1 MASNT
6 HSEPAV
12 SVSAYDDDAND
23 MIKANLFTRDW
34 KLMGTAPPGSPIEPH
49 ASGSGVTDHFVMFYE
64 EQLGQSDDEGADSS
78 DHGSTLH
85 PLILDRNTVENIE
98 VIPISKMSLGSYHE
112 YFSRCVA
119 PEHGDELINI
129 CRSGKKSPVFDIRDC
144 YLVKPVS
151 GKKQRN
157 SILPNVSVAKVGSV
171 DCVPLVPTSIIFN
184 IMDSLVELGINTMP
198 DIHDSFAF
206 SGSRLIKNTLAS
218 NNLLSEEDYYKMS
231 TGGDDDYKRLQQ
243 SVSSDIFAQVSAY
256 FKSNTG
262 PTIERNEALFDRLN
276 DEMRELA
283 IVLNMNR
290 IKLMFT
296 KVNEPPGTSKPAYFN
311 QRTNYNAVHTPSKKQ
326 TIGFADDDAP
336 DENAESTTQ
345 PSETTPG
352 PSASVPC
359 TPVRLPTS
367 HTHRVSSMTSKYT
380 PSAAGQSS
388 ATKRSMLGFA
398 DDSDDSNNDND
409 GDDDNNADKDFNTTL
424 TADEIQDLSYVSDFI
439 DPASDNYSVSPAVRE
454 FVSEAIRNK
463 KAESP
468 SAKEIVTVIR
478 ESRSDSKLRS
488 VVNALGMEDDIIDMS
503 SPVMQWIL

>member
-1 MASNT
+1 MGEKSLT
-6 HSEPAV
+6 
-12 SVSAYDDDAND
+12 
-23 MIKANLFTRDW
+23 
-34 KLMGTAPPGSPIEPH
+34 KL
-49 ASGSGVTDHFVMFYE
+49 
-64 EQLGQSDDEGADSS
+64 
-78 DHGSTLH
+78 
-85 PLILDRNTVENIE
+85 
-98 VIPISKMSLGSYHE
+98 
-112 YFSRCVA
+112 
-119 PEHGDELINI
+119 
-129 CRSGKKSPVFDIRDC
+129 
-144 YLVKPVS
+144 LVK
-151 GKKQRN
+151 
-157 SILPNVSVAKVGSV
+157 
-171 DCVPLVPTSIIFN
+171 
-184 IMDSLVELGINTMP
+184 
-198 DIHDSFAF
+198 
-206 SGSRLIKNTLAS
+206 LIKNTLAS

-243 SVSSDIFAQVSAY
+243 SVSSDIFAQ
-256 FKSNTG
+256 
-262 PTIERNEALFDRLN
+262 
-276 DEMRELA
+276 
-283 IVLNMNR
+283 
-290 IKLMFT
+290 LMFT

-311 QRTNYNAVHTPSKKQ
+311 QRTNYNAGTYSRGSSSKASVHTPSKKQ